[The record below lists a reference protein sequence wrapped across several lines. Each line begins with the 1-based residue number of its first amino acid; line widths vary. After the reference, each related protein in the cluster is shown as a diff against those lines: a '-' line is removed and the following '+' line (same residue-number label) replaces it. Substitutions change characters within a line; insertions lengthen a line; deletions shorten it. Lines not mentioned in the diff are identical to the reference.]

1 MLSMYV
7 CERGFVLEFDVSMVK
22 HDVEDKNRVL
32 PCFSDFWKITV

>member
-22 HDVEDKNRVL
+22 HDVEDKNVFC
-32 PCFSDFWKITV
+32 PIFVSFGK